1 MDVELAHQIEAAKW
15 EGELISEEEAQVHAQ
30 MLDRESAASM
40 GTPVKA

>member
-15 EGELISEEEAQVHAQ
+15 EG
-30 MLDRESAASM
+30 DRESAASM